1 MTANGLFASRN
12 RLAKWE
18 CAMYENHQAVPSE
31 VSSQH
36 GRKVW
41 TTPTVAFLAI
51 DETANQTFS
60 GNDGTGTGTGS

>member
-1 MTANGLFASRN
+1 
-12 RLAKWE
+12 
-18 CAMYENHQAVPSE
+18 MYENHQAVPSE

>member
-1 MTANGLFASRN
+1 
-12 RLAKWE
+12 
-18 CAMYENHQAVPSE
+18 MYENDQAVPSE

-41 TTPTVAFLAI
+41 TTPMVSFLAI